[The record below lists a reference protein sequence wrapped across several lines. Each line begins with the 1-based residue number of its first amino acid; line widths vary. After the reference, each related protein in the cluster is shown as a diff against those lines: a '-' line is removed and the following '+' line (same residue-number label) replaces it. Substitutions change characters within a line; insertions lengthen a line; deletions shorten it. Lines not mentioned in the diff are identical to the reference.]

1 MSNNTLRSLLVC
13 GSILFAAQVA
23 RAGEDDC
30 GSLRNAYGPF
40 DYTNLDHRQNK
51 IPIVEGAHFQ
61 PQVEALQLGGA
72 QYHTNKDLIENLDYT
87 LRAIPNHHRALATVA
102 RFQLRGWKTEPY
114 RTADC
119 YFDRAIRFKSEDGYV
134 YLLFAT
140 YLHRKKDFQG
150 ALAQYE
156 AAGKLLQDSD
166 EVAYNMGLL
175 YLDMK
180 EPQRAKEA
188 AIRVYSHG
196 YPLQGL
202 RDRLKR
208 AKAWSAEDDATVAQA
223 LRQGSTD

>member
-1 MSNNTLRSLLVC
+1 MSNNAVPCLLVC
-13 GSILFAAQVA
+13 GLLLFAAQVV
-23 RAGEDDC
+23 RAGETDC

-40 DYTNLDHRQNK
+40 DFTNLDHRKNK

-61 PQVEALQLGGA
+61 PQVEALQLGGT
-72 QYHTNKDLIENLDYT
+72 QYQSNKDLIENLDYT

-134 YLLFAT
+134 HLLFAT
-140 YLHRKKDFQG
+140 YLHRKKDFKG
-150 ALAQYE
+150 ALLQYE
-156 AAGKLLQDSD
+156 EARELMQQSD
-166 EVAYNMGLL
+166 EVGYNLGLL
-175 YLDMK
+175 YLDMN
-180 EPQRAKEA
+180 EPQRAKEE

-208 AKAWSAEDDATVAQA
+208 AKSWSAEDDATVAQA
-223 LRQGSTD
+223 LEQGNAD